1 MQIITLHLPEP
12 VIQAVDRM
20 VRMKLYPYRNTA
32 LRFII
37 QRGLREHMRILL
49 MLDGQKPSHEFNAN
63 NPAKEFSFDDY
74 GEKAAFVS
82 LKIPKGLLALMKMDM
97 ETKGIRNRSEYIR
110 QAILNFIMDGM
121 KEE

>member
-1 MQIITLHLPEP
+1 MQIVTLHLPEP
-12 VIQAVDRM
+12 IIQVVDKM

-37 QRGLREHMRILL
+37 QRSLREHMKLL
-49 MLDGQKPSHEFNAN
+49 SMLDGQKPSHEFNTN

-74 GEKAAFVS
+74 GEKTGIVS
-82 LKIPKGLLALMKMDM
+82 LKIPEGLLALMKMDM